1 VVMAV
6 GFLERIAAVE
16 NGEETSFV
24 ARGGEAAVLRMGNL
38 LLSRYRSHWETL
50 PSSNDGLEVKLFGW
64 RFHYSSIL

>member
-1 VVMAV
+1 MAV

-38 LLSRYRSHWETL
+38 LLSWYRLRRETL
-50 PSSNDGLEVKLFGW
+50 PSSKDGCVW
-64 RFHYSSIL
+64 RVFAIYSVR